1 MYKKQP
7 KVSRSSTEAE
17 YRALA
22 LLAAETMWVTYILRE
37 LRATHTVLALYCDN
51 KSTICVAKNF
61 VLHTRMKH
69 VDTNCLFV
77 RDEVQVGTMTV
88 QYVPTEE
95 QPADILTSLSR
106 ADNTITSV
114 PSFRSLPLCSA

>member
-1 MYKKQP
+1 DRKSTSGFLVFLGPNLISWYTKKQP

-37 LRATHTVLALYCDN
+37 LRATHTVPALYCDN
-51 KSTICVAKNF
+51 KSTICVAKNS

-69 VDTNCLFV
+69 VDTDCLFV
-77 RDEVQVGTMTV
+77 RDEVQAGTM
-88 QYVPTEE
+88 
-95 QPADILTSLSR
+95 
-106 ADNTITSV
+106 
-114 PSFRSLPLCSA
+114 

>member
-1 MYKKQP
+1 
-7 KVSRSSTEAE
+7 
-17 YRALA
+17 
-22 LLAAETMWVTYILRE
+22 MWVTYILRE
-37 LRATHTVLALYCDN
+37 LRATHTVPALYCDN
-51 KSTICVAKNF
+51 KSTICVAKNS

-69 VDTNCLFV
+69 VDTDCLFV
-77 RDEVQVGTMTV
+77 RDEVQAGTMTV

-114 PSFRSLPLCSA
+114 PSFRSLPLSSA